1 MQRNRIWAANR
12 KMSSQ
17 NPDEVTQVSP
27 QDEGEGQEVG
37 KERFTAKKQQT
48 VWRRQESLLSSS

>member
-37 KERFTAKKQQT
+37 KERFTGKKNN
-48 VWRRQESLLSSS
+48 RLYGEDKKAF